1 MRAARANDPTTE
13 VSSMRSVS
21 IPAVALATAL
31 ALGAATP
38 AAAESAHDLEALV
51 IELATTPAQHKAVA
65 EHYRAEAADA
75 RKQAERHR
83 SMGKSYGAGKFV
95 QRQEMQKHCDAL
107 AADYE
112 AQAKQYDELAQ
123 LHEREAGAE

>member
-1 MRAARANDPTTE
+1 M
-13 VSSMRSVS
+13 
-21 IPAVALATAL
+21 
-31 ALGAATP
+31 GAALELYGRRKNGSEFP
-38 AAAESAHDLEALV
+38 AEISLSPVPCDGGPLIISSV
-51 IELATTPAQHKAVA
+51 RDVT
-65 EHYRAEAADA
+65 A